1 MKSERKSIAIVFDD
15 HYLFADSFSSLLER
29 LELFQSVHALT
40 SERELQQFLIKNGQ
54 TPVYVFLD
62 FYLKEKNAL
71 PIINEVRRLN
81 RQAVIIVVSS
91 VVNPTVLTHIM
102 NYAPQGIVS
111 KSSGFNTI
119 IECIDAVEN
128 GRQYLCPVIREIVST
143 AKEQPKELPF
153 TVRELE
159 VLQYFARG
167 LSIAQTAEH
176 MLLNKHTIVAHR
188 RKMMAK
194 ARVNSIT
201 ELLAYARDQEL
212 I

>member
-1 MKSERKSIAIVFDD
+1 MKIDRKSIAIVFDD
-15 HYLFADSFSSLLER
+15 HHLFADSFSALLER
-29 LELFQSVHALT
+29 LELFQSVHMLQE
-40 SERELQQFLIKNGQ
+40 ERELQQFLIKNAQ
-54 TPVYVFLD
+54 SSVYIFLD

-81 RQAVIIVVSS
+81 RRAAIIVVSS
-91 VVNPTVLTHIM
+91 VVNPTTVTHIM

-119 IECIDAVEN
+119 IECIGAVQN
-128 GRQYLCPVIREIVST
+128 GKQYLCPVIQEIVSA
-143 AKEQPKELPF
+143 AKGQSSELPF
-153 TVRELE
+153 TSRELE
-159 VLQYFARG
+159 VLQLFARG
-167 LSIAQTAEH
+167 MSIAQTAEH
-176 MLLNKHTIVAHR
+176 MLLSKHTIVAHR

-201 ELLAYARDQEL
+201 ELLAFARGQEL